1 MREVALPLHE
11 LNNDALRP
19 SGDEGRE
26 VGQQNLCAAPQS
38 LVYYKVNDIRVS
50 GDP

>member
-1 MREVALPLHE
+1 MRKVALPLCE

-19 SGDEGRE
+19 SGDEGGE
-26 VGQQNLCAAPQS
+26 VGQWNLCTTPQS
-38 LVYYKVNDIRVS
+38 PVYYKVNDIRVS

>member
-1 MREVALPLHE
+1 MRKVALPLHK

-19 SGDEGRE
+19 GGDEGRE
-26 VGQQNLCAAPQS
+26 VGQWNLCVMPQS